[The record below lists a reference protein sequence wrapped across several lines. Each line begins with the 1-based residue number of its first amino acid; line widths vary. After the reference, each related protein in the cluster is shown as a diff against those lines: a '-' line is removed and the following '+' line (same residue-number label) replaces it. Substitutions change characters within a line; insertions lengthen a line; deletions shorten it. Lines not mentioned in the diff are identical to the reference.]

1 LQKGNIV
8 DTNWKKVPVE
18 PTDEMIEAGAEYGYG
33 HSREKAKEWAK
44 EDKFD
49 SQCWQAKE
57 YYEAMLAAA
66 PEYKPRHSLEEDFQH
81 FLAYQGWLGLS
92 DEEIARLRIDYE
104 HGASRGE

>member
-18 PTDEMIEAGAEYGYG
+18 PTPEMIAAMAVEEATGTCDGVPTIGMSGASLAY
-33 HSREKAKEWAK
+33 
-44 EDKFD
+44 D
-49 SQCWQAKE
+49 S
-57 YYEAMLAAA
+57 MIAAA

-81 FLAYQGWLGLS
+81 FLAYQNWLGLS
-92 DEEIARLRIDYE
+92 DDEIARLRIAYE